1 MLLLRRRK
9 LLLILLVA
17 VWLAGIYYFTTHM
30 TVTRTTTE
38 SDRGERDWESQEFEK
53 RDKVI
58 ENNVDVDD
66 NQIINTEETEK
77 VSKSRKSLEPIF
89 TPQTLLSGEIGNW
102 LRGVSQLN
110 IFFPSSGHKNL
121 LLLILIAVV
130 QPGHNF
136 AMFFSVS
143 RLYLMSSSRRK
154 ISTWLK
160 TQKIRLKKSTT
171 GRSVTWTRQVTSTQ
185 QE

>member
-30 TVTRTTTE
+30 TVTRTAT

-53 RDKVI
+53 RDKEI
-58 ENNVDVDD
+58 ENNVDLDD

-136 AMFFSVS
+136 AMFFFVS
-143 RLYLMSSSRRK
+143 RLYLMRSSRRK

-171 GRSVTWTRQVTSTQ
+171 GRSATWTRQVTSTQ